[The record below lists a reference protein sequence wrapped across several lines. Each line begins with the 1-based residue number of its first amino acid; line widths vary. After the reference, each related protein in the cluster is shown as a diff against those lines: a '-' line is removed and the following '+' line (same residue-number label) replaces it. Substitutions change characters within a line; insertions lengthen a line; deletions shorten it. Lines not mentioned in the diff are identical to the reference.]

1 MRFKDRFFDTKTTTG
16 WPDAMIN
23 YRLLSAAPELKTH
36 NHICEVQIVHKKLLM
51 CRDRD
56 GLGGHDGYARE
67 RNAREFLEYLGEE
80 VPTSWQAHAGI
91 TGKLA
96 VKLSKGAMSS
106 NKRLISERDEAV
118 EAEKTAESRR
128 EEAVAAHKFAESRRE
143 DTVAAHKFAE
153 SRTELGIWTVAR
165 NKEKLMAWR
174 GRLSGR
180 TASRTAKVQDANK
193 ESGATAPIQAADD
206 MDIEDL
212 DSRQKERKH
221 AAH

>member
-1 MRFKDRFFDTKTTTG
+1 MKDVADLLHSLRCMHSDKTIEIVRFKDRFFDTKTTTG

-56 GLGGHDGYARE
+56 GLGGHDEYTRE

-80 VPTSWQAHAGI
+80 VPT
-91 TGKLA
+91 KLL
-96 VKLSKGAMSS
+96 LSKGAMSS

-128 EEAVAAHKFAESRRE
+128 EEA
-143 DTVAAHKFAE
+143 VAAHKFAE